1 MTEEQYENVMR
12 ELDKVKERLWTK
24 ENMDLFT
31 IAITEIGNVMREQ
44 TKVIE
49 KQTKLLL
56 RVEKTLE
63 EDDYEPEPKIL
74 VS

>member
-1 MTEEQYENVMR
+1 MTDEQYENVMR